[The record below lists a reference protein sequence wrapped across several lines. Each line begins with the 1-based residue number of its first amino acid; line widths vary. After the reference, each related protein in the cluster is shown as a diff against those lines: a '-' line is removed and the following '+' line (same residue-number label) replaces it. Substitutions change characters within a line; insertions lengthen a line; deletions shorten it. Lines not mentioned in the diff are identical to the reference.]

1 MCICLR
7 WCKNYP
13 KSVVMWAQFFTPS
26 QTEEY
31 WWVLFPI
38 LKKSSFLSVPAGV
51 SDAVLHLQHCLFDCA
66 IYRFSWR
73 RFFFEHISSNCIFAT
88 TTTQITF
95 TLYPSLPLCSRFG
108 FNQWILSFRDHRWH
122 QSKTM
127 NLLGQV
133 HSSVY
138 FFHYHSPVPSIPFVF
153 WVGRIFCA
161 YLCIRQYFHDEP
173 CNQRFGW
180 ALQRCPSAVWH
191 RVLEW

>member
-88 TTTQITF
+88 TTTQIAF

-127 NLLGQV
+127 NLLVQV
-133 HSSVY
+133 HWSIY
-138 FFHYHSPVPSIPFVF
+138 FLSLSLTSAQHSFRIL
-153 WVGRIFCA
+153 GRAHFLCLPLYSAIFSWWT
-161 YLCIRQYFHDEP
+161 L
-173 CNQRFGW
+173 
-180 ALQRCPSAVWH
+180 
-191 RVLEW
+191 